1 MTKIQ
6 LYQNQFQKYDPQP
19 FVEADPGPLVVSED
33 GPMIAPWTCRAALQ
47 RSIAKIFYHTGF
59 EEFQPSA
66 LEAITDVASDVFHN
80 IARIISTYRDVP
92 LEPVE
97 NTSKTDVSTKY
108 RHKFTKEEAVLHCLD
123 TVGLDVE
130 ALDSYVK
137 DDFERLGSKLGI
149 MHERMKA
156 HLAEL
161 LVSMIPL

>member
-1 MTKIQ
+1 M
-6 LYQNQFQKYDPQP
+6 
-19 FVEADPGPLVVSED
+19 EADPGPLVVSDD
-33 GPMIAPWTCRAALQ
+33 GPIIAPWSCRAALQ
-47 RSIAKIFYHTGF
+47 RSIAQIFYHTGF

-97 NTSKTDVSTKY
+97 NASKTDTSTKY
-108 RHKFTKEEAVLHCLD
+108 KHKFTKEEAVLHCLD
-123 TVGLDVE
+123 TVGLDIE
-130 ALDSYVK
+130 ALESYVK
-137 DDFERLGSKLGI
+137 DDVDRLGSKLGI

-161 LVSMIPL
+161 LVSIILLWALKRELLY